1 MARIPLSRVYMTDEI
16 KKKVLEVIDSGY
28 YILGSQ
34 CAEFEKQFA
43 ACVGTKYGIL
53 ASSCTAALQL
63 VLTAIGVK
71 EGDEVIVPSLTAFPT
86 AEAVYNAGGKPVFA
100 DIDETY
106 TMDAGKLEGLV
117 TEKTVGIMPVHLYG
131 HPCDIDR
138 IAAVAK
144 KRNLFVVEDC
154 AQAHGA
160 LYKGKKVG
168 SFTVAGAFSFYPSK
182 NLTVFG
188 DGGIVTTS
196 SEPINKKMRMLR
208 NHGRKEKYI
217 HEIFGF
223 NLRFNEIQAAI
234 GQVQLA
240 HIDEINEKRREAA
253 ALYNKLL
260 KDLPVE
266 LPVERPYARH
276 VYHIYCIRTER
287 RDELQQFLKTKGIS
301 TGIHYPVP
309 LHRQP
314 AVESEY
320 GKQPALPVTEDY
332 CKKILSL
339 PIYPALTGEQVRT
352 VADTIREFFAERGG
366 CA

>member
-1 MARIPLSRVYMTDEI
+1 M

-34 CAEFEKQFA
+34 CKEFEKAFA
-43 ACVGTKYGIL
+43 DYVGTKYGIL

-63 VLTAIGVK
+63 LLMAIGLK
-71 EGDEVIVPSLTAFPT
+71 AGDEVILPSLTAFPT
-86 AEAVYNAGGKPVFA
+86 AESVHNAGGKPVFA
-100 DIDETY
+100 DIDDTY
-106 TMDAGKLEGLV
+106 TMDPDNLEGLI
-117 TEKTVGIMPVHLYG
+117 TEKTVGIVPVHLYG
-131 HPCDIDR
+131 QPCDIDR

-144 KRNLFVVEDC
+144 KHNLFVVEDC

-188 DGGIVTTS
+188 DGGIITTS
-196 SEPINKKMRMLR
+196 SDAINEKMRMLR
-208 NHGRKEKYI
+208 NHGRKEKYV

-223 NLRFNEIQAAI
+223 NLRFNEIQAAV
-234 GQVQLA
+234 GQIQLA
-240 HIDEINEKRREAA
+240 HIDEINERRRKAA
-253 ALYNKLL
+253 ALYDELL
-260 KDLPVE
+260 EGLPVE
-266 LPVERPYARH
+266 TPVEKSYARH
-276 VYHIYCIRTER
+276 VYHIYCIRAER
-287 RDELQQFLKTKGIS
+287 RDELQEFLKRKGIS

-314 AVESEY
+314 AVETQY
-320 GKQPALPVTEDY
+320 GTQPPLPLTEEY

-339 PIYPALTGEQVRT
+339 PMYPAITEEQIRT
-352 VADTIREFFAERGG
+352 VVHAIGEFFANKERST
-366 CA
+366 